1 MRLKVIEPDTRN
13 RCQTGQF
20 DAIKK
25 AVDILHY
32 NGLIT
37 LRLTKEDHRYTQG
50 YLQALDDVLGLI
62 TKP

>member
-13 RCQTGQF
+13 RCQMGQH

-25 AVDILHY
+25 AIDILHH
-32 NGLIT
+32 NGMIT
-37 LRLTKEDHRYTQG
+37 LRLTKEDHRHTQG
-50 YLQALDDVLGLI
+50 YLQALDAVLDLI